1 MKRASICAGVVLLL
15 VCVAA
20 AVALRKIEELRPQG
34 EKKSL
39 LRLAYE
45 IEQQLAE
52 FDAHVAGIQQHA
64 EDTKRAAAMMDAVD
78 VEAATD
84 RLLAARPELG
94 REEASDMVYSYYYG
108 EFLRVVTEPGEPDQ
122 RRQTPLSPTPVLESL
137 P

>member
-1 MKRASICAGVVLLL
+1 MKRACICVGVVLLL
-15 VCVAA
+15 ACVAA
-20 AVALRKIEELRPQG
+20 PVALRKIEELRPPG

-45 IEQQLAE
+45 IEEQLAE
-52 FDAHVAGIQQHA
+52 FDAHVAGIQQHT
-64 EDTKRAAAMMDAVD
+64 EDAKRAAMMMDTVD
-78 VEAATD
+78 IEAATH

-94 REEASDMVYSYYYG
+94 REEASDMAYNHYYG
-108 EFLRVVTEPGEPDQ
+108 EFLRGATEPGEPGQ